1 MPTQAR
7 TGRKTI
13 AEIQEFARANK
24 LPVPDGYIASGEGGV
39 HLGPHVRVIE
49 VKVTHDPRRIT
60 QLDREGEAQE
70 QLEVKLP
77 STRRGGIFGWVISGG
92 KALLSMH

>member
-49 VKVTHDPRRIT
+49 VKATHDPGRIT
-60 QLDREGEAQE
+60 QIDRETEAQE
-70 QLEVKLP
+70 QLAMKFP
-77 STRRGGIFGWVISGG
+77 SIRKGGILGWVISGG